1 MVGDCPA
8 RDDNSL
14 EVSTLS
20 EMHKTRKIVEE
31 KHKHPLHKKERSR
44 TTIRR
49 PPHDVADA
57 PPPPPPRFLFR
68 WALLARAPPVLG
80 RGPARF
86 LELAP
91 QGIEVVGVV
100 GLGRERD
107 VDADLRRI
115 VILDCGLHNQS
126 RPPDDEAAAVVARDE
141 TIDTRSDGAGAH
153 AARVAR
159 FRRPPRLVRRVQ

>member
-1 MVGDCPA
+1 MSSLSHTHVLAPYRRTEATYTGIVGCPA
-8 RDDNSL
+8 RDENS
-14 EVSTLS
+14 S
-20 EMHKTRKIVEE
+20 EMHKTWKIVEE
-31 KHKHPLHKKERSR
+31 EINTKHPLHKKERSR
-44 TTIRR
+44 PTIRR

-57 PPPPPPRFLFR
+57 PAPSPSRLLRRPFL
-68 WALLARAPPVLG
+68 ALAPPVLG

-86 LELAP
+86 LELAA

-107 VDADLRRI
+107 VDADVRRI

-141 TIDTRSDGAGAH
+141 TIHR
-153 AARVAR
+153 
-159 FRRPPRLVRRVQ
+159 

>member
-1 MVGDCPA
+1 
-8 RDDNSL
+8 
-14 EVSTLS
+14 
-20 EMHKTRKIVEE
+20 MHKTWKTVEE
-31 KHKHPLHKKERSR
+31 INTNIRYTKRERSS

-57 PPPPPPRFLFR
+57 PAPPPPR
-68 WALLARAPPVLG
+68 LLGWTLVARAPPVLG
-80 RGPARF
+80 GRPAAL

-115 VILDCGLHNQS
+115 VVLDCGLHNQS
-126 RPPDDEAAAVVARDE
+126 RPPDDEAAAVVASDE
-141 TIDTRSDGAGAH
+141 TIYTRRDGAGAH
-153 AARVAR
+153 AACVAR
-159 FRRPPRLVRRVQ
+159 FRRPPSLVRRVQRYKRRVAPVGDQD

>member
-1 MVGDCPA
+1 MVGCPA
-8 RDDNSL
+8 RDDDSKRDAQNL
-14 EVSTLS
+14 EDRRGD
-20 EMHKTRKIVEE
+20 KD
-31 KHKHPLHKKERSR
+31 KHPLHKKERSR
-44 TTIRR
+44 LIRR

-57 PPPPPPRFLFR
+57 PPPPSWFLA
-68 WALLARAPPVLG
+68 WTLLALAPPVLG
-80 RGPARF
+80 GGPARF

-141 TIDTRSDGAGAH
+141 AIHR
-153 AARVAR
+153 
-159 FRRPPRLVRRVQ
+159 